1 VQAVPDV
8 DIVQH
13 CARRIHLD
21 TDAGV
26 GEYNAVGYNMV
37 VPVDLSVHVQRSTK
51 KKRPSFQCVLLF
63 IKNDSLK
70 GNIVCQ
76 DRLGTNMWKFQKENQ
91 YARGSRLRID

>member
-1 VQAVPDV
+1 MDQKLSQHRNLICYGRVRTLDFVQAVPDV

-51 KKRPSFQCVLLF
+51 KKRPSFQCVF
-63 IKNDSLK
+63 FSLK
-70 GNIVCQ
+70 MIH
-76 DRLGTNMWKFQKENQ
+76 
-91 YARGSRLRID
+91 